1 MATYG
6 YRCDLDGPVDIVW
19 PIGTAPATVSCPIC
33 GGPSTRVF
41 TAPMLRF
48 ANRKRMAVIDHAE
61 ASRSEP
67 AVVSSLPLRPRPGRN
82 RLAPAR
88 QLDPRTSRLPRP

>member
-6 YRCDLDGPVDIVW
+6 YRCDLDGPVDIGW

-33 GGPSTRVF
+33 GEPSTRVL
-41 TAPMLRF
+41 TAPMLGL
-48 ANRKRMAVIDHAE
+48 AHRKSMAVIDYAE

-67 AVVSSLPLRPRPGRN
+67 AVVSSLPSRPRPGRN
-82 RLAPAR
+82 RLAPAP